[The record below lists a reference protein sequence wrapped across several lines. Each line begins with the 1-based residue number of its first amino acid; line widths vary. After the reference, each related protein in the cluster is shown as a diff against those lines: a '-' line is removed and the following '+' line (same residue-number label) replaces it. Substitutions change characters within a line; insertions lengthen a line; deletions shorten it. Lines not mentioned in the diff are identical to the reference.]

1 MSLLRQSIAVAAF
14 NLAALPQRAAA
25 SLVIVVGLTGVVAVL
40 ISVLALSNGFRHTI
54 DSAARPDRVIVLSR
68 GSESGNGSSVP
79 RAAADNIMVR
89 DAVRRDAD
97 GKPLASAET
106 AIPARVAKKSDGADT
121 YISLRGI
128 GPRGLAVH
136 REIRLVAGRMFRP
149 AVNEVIVGR
158 SARQLFAN
166 LDIGDSIDLR
176 GGRWEVVGEFTSE
189 GNAQESGL
197 LADAD
202 TILAAYNSKVFNTV
216 LLELAPG
223 SRFEELRDT
232 LQSDPTLEVDVLHES
247 DYVARASKHWRR
259 ILDWLAYSIGSIM
272 AAGALC
278 AALNTMYSAV
288 SARRREIAT
297 LRAIGFDAVPV
308 VVSVLVEALLLAL
321 VGAALGCLIAY
332 VMFNGNA
339 ISTIG
344 GAVVGTQLIYALN
357 VTPALMLT
365 GVATAVG
372 LGLLGG
378 LLPALQAARM
388 NVVNALRA

>member
-1 MSLLRQSIAVAAF
+1 MSLLRQSLAVTAF
-14 NLAALPQRAAA
+14 NLAAMPQRAAA
-25 SLVIVVGLTGVVAVL
+25 SLVIIVGLTGVVAVL
-40 ISVLALSNGFRHTI
+40 ISVLALSNGFRRTI
-54 DSAARPDRVIVLSR
+54 DSAAHPNRVIVLSR
-68 GSESGNGSSVP
+68 GSQTGNGSSVP
-79 RAAADNIMVR
+79 RATADNIMVR
-89 DAVRRDAD
+89 DAVRRDAE

-106 AIPARVAKKSDGADT
+106 AIPARVSKKSDGTDT
-121 YISLRGI
+121 YISLRGL

-136 REIRLVAGRMFRP
+136 REIRLVSGRMFQP
-149 AVNEVIVGR
+149 ALQEVIVGR
-158 SARQLFAN
+158 AARQLFAN

-176 GGRWEVVGEFTSE
+176 GGRWQIVGEFTS
-189 GNAQESGL
+189 GGDAQESGL

-223 SRFEELRDT
+223 RKFEQLRDE
-232 LQSDPTLEVDVLHES
+232 LQSDPTLEVDVLRES
-247 DYVARASKHWRR
+247 DYVARASRHWRR

-297 LRAIGFDAVPV
+297 LRAMGFDAVPV

-321 VGAALGCLIAY
+321 IGAAFGCLIAY
-332 VMFNGNA
+332 AMFNGNA

-344 GAVVGTQLIYALN
+344 GAVVGTQLVYKLTI
-357 VTPALMLT
+357 TPALMLT
-365 GVATAVG
+365 GVASALG
-372 LGLLGG
+372 LALLGG
-378 LLPALQAARM
+378 LLPALQAARTSI
-388 NVVNALRA
+388 VDALRQ

>member
-1 MSLLRQSIAVAAF
+1 MNLLRQSIAVTTF

-25 SLVIVVGLTGVVAVL
+25 SLVIIVGLTGVVAVL
-40 ISVLALSNGFRHTI
+40 ISVLALANGFRHTI
-54 DSAARPDRVIVLSR
+54 ESAAHPDRVIVLSR
-68 GSESGNGSSVP
+68 GSESSNGSSVP

-106 AIPARVAKKSDGADT
+106 AIPARVAKKSDGSDT

-128 GPRGLAVH
+128 GPRGMAVH
-136 REIRLVAGRMFRP
+136 REIRLVSGRMFRP

-158 SARQLFAN
+158 AARQLFAN
-166 LDIGDSIDLR
+166 LDVGDSVDLR
-176 GGRWEVVGEFTSE
+176 GGGWQVVGEFTSG

-202 TILAAYNSKVFNTV
+202 TILAAYNSQVFNTV

-223 SRFEELRDT
+223 RKFEELRDA
-232 LQSDPTLEVDVLHES
+232 LQSDPTLEVDVLRES
-247 DYVARASKHWRR
+247 EYVARASKHWRR

-288 SARRREIAT
+288 GARRREIAT
-297 LRAIGFDAVPV
+297 LRAIGFNAVPV
-308 VVSVLVEALLLAL
+308 VVSVLVEALLLASI
-321 VGAALGCLIAY
+321 GAALGCLIAY

-344 GAVVGTQLIYALN
+344 GAVVGTQLVYQLT
-357 VTPALMLT
+357 VTPGLMLT
-365 GVATAVG
+365 GVVTAIA

-378 LLPALQAARM
+378 LLPALQAARA
-388 NVVNALRA
+388 NVVDALRQ

>member
-1 MSLLRQSIAVAAF
+1 MSLSRQSIAVTMF

-25 SLVIVVGLTGVVAVL
+25 SLVIIVGLTGVVAVL
-40 ISVLALSNGFRHTI
+40 ISVLALANGFRQTI
-54 DSAARPDRVIVLSR
+54 ESAAHPDRVIVLSR

-79 RAAADNIMVR
+79 RAAADNIMLR

-106 AIPARVAKKSDGADT
+106 AIPARVAKKSDGSDT

-128 GPRGLAVH
+128 GPRGMAVH
-136 REIRLVAGRMFRP
+136 REITLVSGRMFRP
-149 AVNEVIVGR
+149 AVNELIVGR
-158 SARQLFAN
+158 AARQLFAN
-166 LDIGDSIDLR
+166 LDIGDSVDLR
-176 GGRWEVVGEFTSE
+176 GGRWQVVGEFTS
-189 GNAQESGL
+189 GGDAQESGL

-223 SRFEELRDT
+223 RKFEELRDA
-232 LQSDPTLEVDVLHES
+232 LQSDPTLEVDALRES
-247 DYVARASKHWRR
+247 DYVARVSKHWRR

-297 LRAIGFDAVPV
+297 LRAIGFDALPV
-308 VVSVLVEALLLAL
+308 VVSVLVEALLLAAI
-321 VGAALGCLIAY
+321 GAALGCLIAY
-332 VMFNGNA
+332 AMFNGNA

-344 GAVVGTQLIYALN
+344 GAVNGTQLVYELT
-357 VTPALMLT
+357 VTPALMLA
-365 GVATAVG
+365 GVATAIA

-378 LLPALQAARM
+378 LLPALQAARAS
-388 NVVNALRA
+388 VVDALRQ